1 MRKCKSVFP
10 WRTVYQKFRCYT
22 TLTPPIVSDPRLL
35 RKLEEAVD
43 VFNARRPDFAI
54 ELGDLKDNSNGH
66 DETIRRLEEIEAA
79 FARFKGPRYHVSGGG
94 EKSAGGERGSARDG
108 GGAGPCV
115 QQLRRRRNLAF
126 GRVHG
131 DGMAQRADRA
141 ANRAGTGARHGLT
154 PWDRPRR
161 STPFTSAAR
170 SAGSRHRPPG
180 RTPSCARA
188 APCWAGGASASG
200 VPGGR

>member
-1 MRKCKSVFP
+1 MIKILKYGEVANNDIFARVTPTVNVEEIVADIIANVRKNGDKALYEYCGKFDKVKLDALSVSP
-10 WRTVYQKFRCYT
+10 
-22 TLTPPIVSDPRLL
+22 
-35 RKLEEAVD
+35 
-43 VFNARRPDFAI
+43 
-54 ELGDLKDNSNGH
+54 
-66 DETIRRLEEIEAA
+66 EEIEAA
-79 FARFKGPRYHVSGGG
+79 FARFKGPRYHVIGGG